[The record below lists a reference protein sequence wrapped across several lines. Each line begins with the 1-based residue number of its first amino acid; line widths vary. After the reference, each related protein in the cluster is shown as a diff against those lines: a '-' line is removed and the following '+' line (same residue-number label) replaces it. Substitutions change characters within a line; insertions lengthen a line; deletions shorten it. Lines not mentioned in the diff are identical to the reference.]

1 MSFWQAAYRNHG
13 SAVLGY
19 LTSRLGRED
28 AEDVLQETFVRA
40 IKASDTSSE
49 PTRLRPYLLTIAH
62 NLMVN
67 TYRKKRPMAFS
78 ETTAPESFEDRPGL
92 ETSPLD
98 SVNLHQ
104 LEDRV
109 ESCIEEMTS
118 DQRLAFELAV
128 LGGTPYKDIARKTGW
143 SLAKVKVTVYRSRQ
157 RAISNLREF
166 VDPLSGHA
174 GTEHSLS
181 VDQGGEHPRTS
192 PASKRRVTRDE
203 LESASM

>member
-19 LTSRLGRED
+19 LTSRLARED

-67 TYRKKRPMAFS
+67 TYRKKRPLSFS
-78 ETTAPESFEDRPGL
+78 ETGAPDKFEERPGL
-92 ETSPLD
+92 ETSPLE
-98 SVNLHQ
+98 SANLHQ
-104 LEDRV
+104 LEQRV
-109 ESCIEEMTS
+109 EGCLDDMTP

-128 LGGTPYKDIARKTGW
+128 LGGAAYKDIARKTGW
-143 SLAKVKVTVYRSRQ
+143 SLSKVKVTVYRSRQ
-157 RAISNLREF
+157 RAIENLRDF
-166 VDPLSGHA
+166 VEPLA
-174 GTEHSLS
+174 GSDARS
-181 VDQGGEHPRTS
+181 SPGGQPDDTDRRRT
-192 PASKRRVTRDE
+192 E
-203 LESASM
+203 LEQASL